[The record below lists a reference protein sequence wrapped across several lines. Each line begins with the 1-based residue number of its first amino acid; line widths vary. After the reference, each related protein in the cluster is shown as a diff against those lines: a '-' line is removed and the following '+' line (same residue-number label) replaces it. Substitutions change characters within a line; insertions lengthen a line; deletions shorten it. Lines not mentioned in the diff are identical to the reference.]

1 MQHFTK
7 TSNLVRVGNTADS
20 FARHFAL
27 VSQIEN
33 KNKKKFANKD
43 VREMMRMS
51 ILWYGNPIS
60 CNKSFGKWNCRLCM
74 KERLI
79 ILEEMR
85 KGKAAGT
92 RHLINSASELYGA
105 CRHRPSFHRYSVTQ
119 PTSTDEGHTSPEK
132 SVSDASTSPPYSPP
146 SPFTEDFNLVCRE
159 VGTGNGSFYER
170 AVNTEGV
177 SSGATFIVTF
187 KRSRYFDPTQISNF
201 VSFASYP
208 PGSRK

>member
-1 MQHFTK
+1 
-7 TSNLVRVGNTADS
+7 
-20 FARHFAL
+20 
-27 VSQIEN
+27 
-33 KNKKKFANKD
+33 
-43 VREMMRMS
+43 MMRMS

-74 KERLI
+74 KERII

-85 KGKAAGT
+85 KGKAAGK

-105 CRHRPSFHRYSVTQ
+105 CRHKPSFHRYSITQ

-170 AVNTEGV
+170 AVNTEG
-177 SSGATFIVTF
+177 F
-187 KRSRYFDPTQISNF
+187 SN
-201 VSFASYP
+201 SFSL
-208 PGSRK
+208 SVDV